1 MTIMSEHTK
10 LQQYFWNETAKYQRF
25 ARAVEVEVE
34 VAVEV
39 DINEHRKRQ
48 REFWNESAKYQRFE
62 REKKKKKGLDEYE
75 EEQQETDLVAVVKDI
90 SDKYR
95 INYENVNINDIVRFS
110 SGGIN
115 VYALVDRIFK
125 NSVHLTILK
134 HKVLNGKHYF
144 CKTDTIIHGLSSGGK
159 NYAKFTR
166 KIIKIGSSITEVIE
180 KNDVKENTCI
190 IDTSRYT
197 EVKLEN
203 GQFLNRNGSY
213 FKILLGK
220 TSSPPG
226 KYFFF
231 KIIKETKTSLTV
243 EELRQDENNPE
254 RFYMTGLKNQY
265 HGWVNNDGALSKA
278 SRRIQLYE

>member
-1 MTIMSEHTK
+1 
-10 LQQYFWNETAKYQRF
+10 Y
-25 ARAVEVEVE
+25 
-34 VAVEV
+34 
-39 DINEHRKRQ
+39 
-48 REFWNESAKYQRFE
+48 
-62 REKKKKKGLDEYE
+62 
-75 EEQQETDLVAVVKDI
+75 EEQQVAVVEDI

-95 INYENVNINDIVRFS
+95 INYENVNINDIVRCS

-115 VYALVDRIFK
+115 VYALVDRIFE

-134 HKVLNGKHYF
+134 HKVLNEKHYF
-144 CKTDTIIHGLSSGGK
+144 YKTDTIIPGLSSGGK

-166 KIIKIGSSITEVIE
+166 KIIKIGSSITEVVE
-180 KNDVKENTCI
+180 KNDVIEENTCI

-243 EELRQDENNPE
+243 EEL
-254 RFYMTGLKNQY
+254 
-265 HGWVNNDGALSKA
+265 
-278 SRRIQLYE
+278 

>member
-1 MTIMSEHTK
+1 MTEHMK
-10 LQQYFWNETAKYQRF
+10 RQRDFWNATAKYQRF
-25 ARAVEVEVE
+25 GSMKVEVEVE
-34 VAVEV
+34 VEV
-39 DINEHRKRQ
+39 KIKVQFDADELQKRQ

-62 REKKKKKGLDEYE
+62 REYDK
-75 EEQQETDLVAVVKDI
+75 QELVTVKEDI

-110 SGGIN
+110 SGGVN
-115 VYALVDRIFK
+115 VYALVDNIFE

-144 CKTDTIIHGLSSGGK
+144 YKTDTIIPGLSSGGK

-166 KIIKIGSSITEVIE
+166 KIIKIGSSSSVTEVE
-180 KNDVKENTCI
+180 DYCI

-197 EVKLEN
+197 EVKLKN
-203 GQFLNRNGSY
+203 GEFLNRNGSY

-220 TSSPPG
+220 QSCPPG

-243 EELRQDENNPE
+243 EELRQDEHHPD
-254 RFYMTGLKNQY
+254 RFYLTGIKNQY
-265 HGWVNNDGALSKA
+265 HGWVKCDGPLSKA